1 MLKKAIKLVTNNL
14 GLKLLALLFAGILW
28 LAVVNIDDP
37 TQTKSFTT
45 SVSIENEEAIANMGK
60 FYEIVD
66 GNNTVTFRV
75 SAKRSILRMLS
86 STDFRVV
93 ADMSRIEDLSRVPI
107 DISAVRYTSYV
118 TFPSQTLYLQVN
130 VEDLQTKQLVISADY
145 EGTPAENC
153 AVDTVALRTSN
164 VLRVS
169 GPQSVVSTIESAH
182 AVINV
187 EGVSTSITDSV
198 VPILLDKD
206 GNQVDTTKLTLNV
219 QTVNIQADIKD
230 IKSVSVSAALTGTPK
245 EGYVYTAVGY
255 SPETV
260 RVKGT
265 GAVLNT
271 TNVIE
276 IPEGVV
282 DIEGA
287 SEKIVQTVDISTYL
301 PEGITLVDDEDK
313 KITVTVDIEQIGT
326 RMLELPTKNITIH
339 NIPDG
344 YRAEFVDE
352 TVKVYI
358 RGLDSD
364 LEKLS
369 PEDVTAT
376 VDVGGRSEGE
386 FSVVINLE
394 LDEELYSTNG
404 TQTVMIRL
412 FSRNTLE
419 NGDAESDGSDDGSDG
434 ENDKNG
440 NDDNSDEEDDKNKND
455 TENNSG
461 EALKKPENKKE

>member
-1 MLKKAIKLVTNNL
+1 MLKKAVKLVINNL

-28 LAVVNIDDP
+28 LVVVNIDDP
-37 TQTKSFTT
+37 TQTTTFTT
-45 SVSIENEEAIANMGK
+45 SVSIENEEAITNMGK

-66 GNNTVTFRV
+66 GNNSVTFRV

-130 VEDLQTKQLVISADY
+130 VEDLQTKQMVINADY

-153 AVDTVALRTSN
+153 AVDTVTLRTSN
-164 VLRVS
+164 ILRVS

-198 VPILLDKD
+198 VPILLDKE

-219 QTVNIQADIKD
+219 QTVNIQAEIKD
-230 IKSVSVSAALTGTPK
+230 IKSVDVKAVLTGKPK
-245 EGYVYTAVGY
+245 EGYVYTAIKY
-255 SPETV
+255 SPEIV

-265 GAVLNT
+265 GAILNT
-271 TNVIE
+271 TNTIE
-276 IPEGVV
+276 IPQGVV

-287 SEKIVQTVDISTYL
+287 SETIVQTVDVSTYL
-301 PEGITLVDDEDK
+301 PEGITLVNDEDK
-313 KITVTVDIEQIGT
+313 KITVTVEIEQIGT
-326 RMLELPTKNITIH
+326 RMMELPTKNITIH
-339 NIPDG
+339 NIPEG

-369 PEDVTAT
+369 PENVTAT

-386 FSVVINLE
+386 FTVVINLE

-404 TQTVMIRL
+404 TQTVMMRL
-412 FSRNTLE
+412 VSKNALE
-419 NGDAESDGSDDGSDG
+419 NGGDGPNGAIDDADEDDDKDDESEKDT
-434 ENDKNG
+434 G
-440 NDDNSDEEDDKNKND
+440 NNSDEALEKPDNGRKEDAD
-455 TENNSG
+455 TGN
-461 EALKKPENKKE
+461 

>member
-37 TQTKSFTT
+37 TQTTSFTT
-45 SVSIENEEAIANMGK
+45 SVSIENEEALTNMGK

-66 GNNTVTFRV
+66 GNNSVTFRV

-93 ADMSRIEDLSRVPI
+93 ADMSRIEDMSRVPI

-130 VEDLQTKQLVISADY
+130 VEDLQTKQLVISVDY

-153 AVDTVALRTSN
+153 AVDTVTLRTSN

-219 QTVNIQADIKD
+219 QTVSVQAEIKD
-230 IKSVSVSAALTGTPK
+230 IKSVSVNAAVTGTPK
-245 EGYVYTAVGY
+245 EGYVYTAIRY

-271 TNVIE
+271 INTIE
-276 IPEGVV
+276 IPEGIV
-282 DIEGA
+282 DIEGK
-287 SEKIVQTVDISTYL
+287 SETIVQTVDVSTYL

-313 KITVTVDIEQIGT
+313 KITVTVEIEQIGT
-326 RMLELPTKNITIH
+326 RMMELPTKNITIH

-369 PEDVTAT
+369 PEDVKAT
-376 VDVGGRSEGE
+376 VDVGGRSQGE
-386 FSVVINLE
+386 FSVVMNLE

-404 TQTVMIRL
+404 MQTVMIRL
-412 FSRNTLE
+412 ISRNVLE
-419 NGDAESDGSDDGSDG
+419 NGDEVPDGTGDGADDD
-434 ENDKNG
+434 
-440 NDDNSDEEDDKNKND
+440 DDKKD
-455 TENNSG
+455 TENNTG
-461 EALKKPENKKE
+461 GALNKPENGSNGDADTGI

>member
-1 MLKKAIKLVTNNL
+1 MLKKAVKLVTNNL

-37 TQTKSFTT
+37 TQTTSFTT
-45 SVSIENEEAIANMGK
+45 SVSIENEEALTNMGK

-66 GNNTVTFRV
+66 GNNSVTFRV

-93 ADMSRIEDLSRVPI
+93 ADMSRIEDMSRVPI

-118 TFPSQTLYLQVN
+118 TFPAQTLYLQVN

-153 AVDTVALRTSN
+153 AVDTVTLRTSN

-187 EGVSTSITDSV
+187 EGVSNSITDSV

-219 QTVNIQADIKD
+219 QTVNIQAEIKD
-230 IKSVSVSAALTGTPK
+230 IKSVSVNAVLTGTPK
-245 EGYVYTAVGY
+245 EGYVYTAIRY

-271 TNVIE
+271 INTIE
-276 IPEGVV
+276 IPAGIV
-282 DIEGA
+282 DIEGE
-287 SEKIVQTVDISTYL
+287 SETIVQTVDVSTYL
-301 PEGITLVDDEDK
+301 PDGITLVDDEDK
-313 KITVTVDIEQIGT
+313 KITVTVEIEQIGT
-326 RMLELPTKNITIH
+326 RMLELLTKNITIH
-339 NIPDG
+339 NIPEG

-358 RGLDSD
+358 RGLDAD

-376 VDVGGRSEGE
+376 VDVGGRSQGE
-386 FSVVINLE
+386 FTVVINLE

-404 TQTVMIRL
+404 TQTAMIRL
-412 FSRNTLE
+412 ISRNALE
-419 NGDAESDGSDDGSDG
+419 DGDEESNGTGDGTDD
-434 ENDKNG
+434 
-440 NDDNSDEEDDKNKND
+440 DDNKKD
-455 TENNSG
+455 TENNTG
-461 EALKKPENKKE
+461 GALNKPENGSNEDTDTGN

>member
-1 MLKKAIKLVTNNL
+1 MLKKAVKLVTNNL

-37 TQTKSFTT
+37 TQTTSFTT
-45 SVSIENEEAIANMGK
+45 SVSIENEEALTNMGK

-66 GNNTVTFRV
+66 GNNSVTFRV

-93 ADMSRIEDLSRVPI
+93 ADMSRIEDMSRVPI

-118 TFPSQTLYLQVN
+118 TFPAQTLYLQVN

-153 AVDTVALRTSN
+153 AVDTVTLRTSN

-187 EGVSTSITDSV
+187 EGVSNSITDSV

-219 QTVNIQADIKD
+219 QTVNIQAEIKD
-230 IKSVSVSAALTGTPK
+230 IKSVSVNAVLTGTPK
-245 EGYVYTAVGY
+245 EGYVYTAIRY

-271 TNVIE
+271 INTIE
-276 IPEGVV
+276 IPAGIV
-282 DIEGA
+282 DIEGE
-287 SEKIVQTVDISTYL
+287 SETIVQTVDVSTYL
-301 PEGITLVDDEDK
+301 PDGITLVDDEDK
-313 KITVTVDIEQIGT
+313 KITVTVEIEQIGT

-339 NIPDG
+339 NIPEG

-358 RGLDSD
+358 RGLDAD

-376 VDVGGRSEGE
+376 VDVGGRSQGE
-386 FSVVINLE
+386 FTVVINLE

-404 TQTVMIRL
+404 TQTAMIRL
-412 FSRNTLE
+412 ISRNALE
-419 NGDAESDGSDDGSDG
+419 DGDEESNGTGDGTDD
-434 ENDKNG
+434 
-440 NDDNSDEEDDKNKND
+440 DDNKKD
-455 TENNSG
+455 TENNTG
-461 EALKKPENKKE
+461 GALNKPENGSNEDTDTGN

>member
-1 MLKKAIKLVTNNL
+1 MLKKAVKLVTNNL

-45 SVSIENEEAIANMGK
+45 SVSIENEEAIAK
-60 FYEIVD
+60 IVD
-66 GNNTVTFRV
+66 GNNSVTFRV

-107 DISAVRYTSYV
+107 DISAVRYTSYI
-118 TFPSQTLYLQVN
+118 TFPAQTLYLQVN

-153 AVDTVALRTSN
+153 AVDTVSLRTSN

-187 EGVSTSITDSV
+187 DGVSTSITDSV
-198 VPILLDKD
+198 VPILLDKE
-206 GNQVDTTKLTLNV
+206 GKQVDTTKLTLNV
-219 QTVNIQADIKD
+219 QTVNIQAEIKD
-230 IKSVSVSAALTGTPK
+230 IKSVDINAALTGTPK
-245 EGYVYTAVGY
+245 EGYVYTAVKY

-271 TNVIE
+271 INTIE
-276 IPEGVV
+276 IPKGIV

-287 SEKIVQTVDISTYL
+287 SETIVQTVDVST
-301 PEGITLVDDEDK
+301 
-313 KITVTVDIEQIGT
+313 
-326 RMLELPTKNITIH
+326 
-339 NIPDG
+339 
-344 YRAEFVDE
+344 
-352 TVKVYI
+352 
-358 RGLDSD
+358 
-364 LEKLS
+364 
-369 PEDVTAT
+369 
-376 VDVGGRSEGE
+376 
-386 FSVVINLE
+386 
-394 LDEELYSTNG
+394 
-404 TQTVMIRL
+404 
-412 FSRNTLE
+412 
-419 NGDAESDGSDDGSDG
+419 
-434 ENDKNG
+434 
-440 NDDNSDEEDDKNKND
+440 
-455 TENNSG
+455 
-461 EALKKPENKKE
+461 